1 MKYKACNYVGN
12 HQLEMVE
19 KELPVLKKNEVLIRV
34 EAATICGTDFHILE
48 GKYESVPPLVLGH
61 EFSGYV
67 AGMGADVQSLKEGE
81 LVTVEPHIY
90 CGLCKYC
97 RVGREHMCTD
107 RIAFGVHADGG
118 FAEYCIVPDRT
129 VYPVPEGIS
138 PTVAALTENIGCCL
152 HGIERAGV
160 KQGDHVVV
168 LGGGFVGIVMAEFA
182 RSSGAGKI
190 TVVEPNDY
198 RQDVAVRRG
207 FSTINPLREDV
218 KEKVMASSYGLGADV
233 VIESAGRLETASLA
247 IELADRCATILY
259 FGVVPPGLM
268 MQVEPNEIYRK
279 ELAILGSVRN
289 PYSHYRS
296 IERLHSLQ
304 LEELVTHHFNLSEV
318 EDAFRIARQ
327 GEGFKAA
334 IHPNA

>member
-1 MKYKACNYVGN
+1 MKYRACHYIGN

-19 KELPVLKKNEVLIRV
+19 KELPALKDNEVLIRV

-67 AGMGADVQSLKEGE
+67 AALGAGVQSFKEGE

-97 RVGREHMCTD
+97 RVGKEHMCTD
-107 RIAFGVHADGG
+107 RIAFGVHTDGG

-129 VYPVPEGIS
+129 VYHVPEGIS

-152 HGIERAGV
+152 HGIERASV
-160 KQGDHVVV
+160 KHGDHVVV

-182 RSSGAGKI
+182 RSSGAGKVTI
-190 TVVEPNDY
+190 VEPNEF
-198 RQDVAVRRG
+198 RRREAASRG
-207 FSTINPLREDV
+207 FLTIDPLGENV
-218 KEKVMASSYGLGADV
+218 KEMVMASGHGLLADV
-233 VIESAGRLETASLA
+233 VIESAGRLETASMA
-247 IELADRCATILY
+247 IELADRCATVLY

-279 ELAILGSVRN
+279 ELSILGSVRN

-296 IERLHSLQ
+296 IERLQSLR
-304 LEELVTHHFNLSEV
+304 LEELVTHHFTLSEV
-318 EDAFRIARQ
+318 EEAFRVARQ